1 MKKAFVLFTFFS
13 IFDLVL
19 WIVLD
24 HKLEATKFFVVCFLP
39 LIVFEIAVYGSIIIY
54 EIDKL
59 SKNSEW
65 YWITIL

>member
-1 MKKAFVLFTFFS
+1 MKKGSILLAFFS

-19 WIVLD
+19 WIILD
-24 HKLEATKFFVVCFLP
+24 HKLETTKFFVLCFLP

-59 SKNSEW
+59 GDKE
-65 YWITIL
+65 

>member
-1 MKKAFVLFTFFS
+1 MKKALVLLTFFS

-19 WIVLD
+19 WFVLD

-59 SKNSEW
+59 SKNSE
-65 YWITIL
+65 

>member
-1 MKKAFVLFTFFS
+1 MKKSLILLAFFS

-24 HKLEATKFFVVCFLP
+24 HKLEALKFFVVCFLP

-59 SKNSEW
+59 SKNRE
-65 YWITIL
+65 

>member
-1 MKKAFVLFTFFS
+1 MKKSLILLAFFS

-24 HKLEATKFFVVCFLP
+24 HKLEATKLFVVCFLP

-59 SKNSEW
+59 SKNSE
-65 YWITIL
+65 

>member
-1 MKKAFVLFTFFS
+1 MKKALVLLTFFS

-24 HKLEATKFFVVCFLP
+24 HKFEATKFFVVCFLP

-59 SKNSEW
+59 SKNSE
-65 YWITIL
+65 

>member
-1 MKKAFVLFTFFS
+1 MKKALVLLTFFS

-24 HKLEATKFFVVCFLP
+24 YKLEATKFFVVCFLP

-59 SKNSEW
+59 SKNSE
-65 YWITIL
+65 

>member
-1 MKKAFVLFTFFS
+1 MKKALVLLTFFS

-24 HKLEATKFFVVCFLP
+24 HKLETTKFFVVCFLP

-59 SKNSEW
+59 SKNSE
-65 YWITIL
+65 

>member
-1 MKKAFVLFTFFS
+1 MKKALVLLTFFS

-24 HKLEATKFFVVCFLP
+24 HKLEPTKFFVVCFLP

>member
-1 MKKAFVLFTFFS
+1 MKKGSILLAFFS

-19 WIVLD
+19 WIILD
-24 HKLEATKFFVVCFLP
+24 HKLETTKFFVVCFLP

-59 SKNSEW
+59 GDKE
-65 YWITIL
+65 

>member
-1 MKKAFVLFTFFS
+1 MEAVKSNEKSIDIINIFS

-59 SKNSEW
+59 SKNSE
-65 YWITIL
+65 

>member
-1 MKKAFVLFTFFS
+1 MKKALVLLTFFS

-24 HKLEATKFFVVCFLP
+24 HKLEATKFFGVCFLP

-59 SKNSEW
+59 SKSSE
-65 YWITIL
+65 